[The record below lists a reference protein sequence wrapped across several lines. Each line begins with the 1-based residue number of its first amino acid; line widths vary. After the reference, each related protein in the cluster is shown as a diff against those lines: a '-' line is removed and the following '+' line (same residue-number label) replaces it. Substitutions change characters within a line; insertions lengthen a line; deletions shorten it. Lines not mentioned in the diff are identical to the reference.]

1 MSVKAKLSVVLKA
14 DEVEVASSEDAEIWQ
29 QVLLAITGAKPMSAP
44 PQPAAGPAAAT
55 PAATVP
61 VGPPVGADPLGR
73 MAAAIGVEARVL
85 QGTCSPAVDAPF
97 MTLDAHRYEAMRKAL
112 PERGAKAISN
122 IQIAGTLL
130 GLWFYYAGLG
140 NVTQAQAQAI
150 LDPLGKRDAN
160 PGRGIANA
168 HWLQSRAGGQFA
180 INPAEISVATKIAE
194 CFCSKEWSS
203 FLKAT

>member
-1 MSVKAKLSVVLKA
+1 MSVKAKLSVILKA
-14 DEVEVASSEDAEIWQ
+14 DEVEVASSEDAELWQ
-29 QVLLAITGAKPMSAP
+29 QVLLAITGAKPMVTPS
-44 PQPAAGPAAAT
+44 QSAAGMSAAT
-55 PAATVP
+55 PVTAATV
-61 VGPPVGADPLGR
+61 GGSNGTDPLSR
-73 MAAAIGVEARVL
+73 MATAIGVEGPLL
-85 QGTCSPAVDAPF
+85 QGACSPVVDAPF

-112 PERGAKAISN
+112 PERGGKAISN

-150 LDPLGKRDAN
+150 LEPLGKRDPN

-168 HWLQSRAGGQFA
+168 HWIQSRAGGQLA

-194 CFCSKEWSS
+194 CFCTKDWSS
-203 FLKAT
+203 FLKVT